1 MFFKLLDQFCIYHRK
16 YLLYKLLLKLA
27 IRQSRKNIR
36 IKTDLSFYDM
46 ERRKCDRAR
55 EDFMIFQLNVVYYE
69 F

>member
-1 MFFKLLDQFCIYHRK
+1 M
-16 YLLYKLLLKLA
+16 YKLLLKLA
-27 IRQSRKNIR
+27 IRKSRKNIR

-55 EDFMIFQLNVVYYE
+55 EDFMLFQLNVVYYE